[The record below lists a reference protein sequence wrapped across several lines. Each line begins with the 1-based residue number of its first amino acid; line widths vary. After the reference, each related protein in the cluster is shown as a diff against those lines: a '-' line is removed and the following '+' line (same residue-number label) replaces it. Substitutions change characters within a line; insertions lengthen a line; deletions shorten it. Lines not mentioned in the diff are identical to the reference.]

1 MSIFVYRFKK
11 IDAEFTFRPGRFKKF
26 LILKANVHLGN
37 NKKKNKQ
44 KQKHALV

>member
-37 NKKKNKQ
+37 NKKKTNKS
-44 KQKHALV
+44 KNTR